1 MQEEIDK
8 KCKKSGTA
16 FADEQSLL
24 EDEIRASVQEYAEEM
39 QVQKVKSLSRY
50 DPEKVAKILY
60 LFSTGSSQTRI
71 IRKYG
76 YSRGTVVNILVEFAD
91 HIKKFK
97 ELGGKLAARNYL
109 DMSSLEEDLIEKV
122 RDRMEQDPEFEVSF
136 RDLKELSIAKAN
148 TAREALTARG
158 EVSNITEERKVH
170 SQEDYENMLE
180 LARKRIKDA
189 KKAEGAEVIDLE
201 E

>member
-16 FADEQSLL
+16 FSDEQSLL